1 MNVVTR
7 DQQGRP
13 TLVELTT
20 AEAVLVE
27 IMDNLLEQG
36 FSQGDALILIRGIAV
51 PEGLHTPCPVL
62 EEVLTPEFTDYICF

>member
-1 MNVVTR
+1 MKVHDR
-7 DQQGRP
+7 HDDGRP
-13 TLVELTT
+13 SVVEFTT
-20 AEAVLVE
+20 AEMIIVE
-27 IMDNLLEQG
+27 IIDNLLEQG